1 MLVAE
6 ADLNGD
12 GVISIDE
19 FCGMMKR
26 RMVHA
31 CEGAKQEELRNI
43 FKVHPPRLLDNDE
56 TPAFSLA
63 ERPIITRL
71 LNRVLNEQGLGY

>member
-1 MLVAE
+1 MLIAE

-26 RMVHA
+26 RMNHA
-31 CEGAKQEELRNI
+31 RDCATQDELHSI
-43 FKVHPPRLLDNDE
+43 FKVCFIS
-56 TPAFSLA
+56 AMA
-63 ERPIITRL
+63 
-71 LNRVLNEQGLGY
+71 RV